1 MSDRRS
7 SRIEPA
13 PVSTGAHWRQAKNRR
28 SEPRPA
34 EVLAT
39 REQLIGTI
47 EAEIVPRL
55 LMMLSSSYR
64 AVVAQRPARHTPERA
79 DVSELARLLL
89 AHDAQVA
96 CAFAQTIRDRGTPF
110 DCLCRELFAPAARQL
125 GQMWESGQCD
135 FKTLEFALSRLYAV
149 LQQLGAAER

>member
-13 PVSTGAHWRQAKNRR
+13 SQTTGARWPQGTEA
-28 SEPRPA
+28 PA
-34 EVLAT
+34 S

-55 LMMLSSSYR
+55 LMMLPASYR
-64 AVVAQRPARHTPERA
+64 ASAVERA
-79 DVSELARLLL
+79 DVTELARLLL

-96 CAFAQTIRDRGTPF
+96 CAFAETVRDRGAAF
-110 DCLCRELFAPAARQL
+110 DCLCRQLFAPAARQL
-125 GQMWESGQCD
+125 GELWESGQCD
-135 FKTLEFALSRLYAV
+135 FKSFEFALSRLYAV
-149 LQQLGAAER
+149 LRQIGAAAR

>member
-13 PVSTGAHWRQAKNRR
+13 LLTSGAHWPQRTDA
-28 SEPRPA
+28 
-34 EVLAT
+34 LAS

-55 LMMLSSSYR
+55 LMMTPASSR
-64 AVVAQRPARHTPERA
+64 ASAVELTDVA
-79 DVSELARLLL
+79 ELARLLL

-96 CAFAQTIRDRGTPF
+96 CAFAETVRDRGAPF
-110 DCLCRELFAPAARQL
+110 ECLCRQLFAPAARRL
-125 GQMWESGQCD
+125 GELWESGQCD
-135 FKTLEFALSRLYAV
+135 FKTFEFALSRLYAV
-149 LQQLGAAER
+149 LRQLGAAERSLSVER

>member
-13 PVSTGAHWRQAKNRR
+13 PLRTGARCEPVRSQA
-28 SEPRPA
+28 PA
-34 EVLAT
+34 S

-55 LMMLSSSYR
+55 LMMLSATYR
-64 AVVAQRPARHTPERA
+64 AAAQQQPVRQSPELA
-79 DVSELARLLL
+79 DVTELARLLL
-89 AHDAQVA
+89 AHDAPV
-96 CAFAQTIRDRGTPF
+96 AFAFVQTIRDRGAPF

-125 GQMWESGQCD
+125 SELWESEQCD
-135 FKTLEFALSRLYAV
+135 FRTFEFALSRLYAV
-149 LQQLGAAER
+149 LQQLGADEL

>member
-13 PVSTGAHWRQAKNRR
+13 SQTTGAPWPQRTEA
-28 SEPRPA
+28 PA
-34 EVLAT
+34 S

-55 LMMLSSSYR
+55 LMMLSASSR
-64 AVVAQRPARHTPERA
+64 ASAVEGA

-96 CAFAQTIRDRGTPF
+96 CAFAQTVRDRGAPF
-110 DCLCRELFAPAARQL
+110 DCLCRQLFAPAARQL
-125 GQMWESGQCD
+125 SDLWESGHCD
-135 FKTLEFALSRLYAV
+135 FRSFEFALSRLYAV
-149 LQQLGAAER
+149 LRQLGEAER

>member
-13 PVSTGAHWRQAKNRR
+13 PVSTGAHWRRSDSRR
-28 SEPRPA
+28 SEPLRNKA
-34 EVLAT
+34 LAS

-55 LMMLSSSYR
+55 LMMLSASHR
-64 AVVAQRPARHTPERA
+64 AAAVQQPARQIPEFA
-79 DVSELARLLL
+79 DVTELARLLL
-89 AHDAQVA
+89 AHDAPVA
-96 CAFAQTIRDRGTPF
+96 LAFAQTVRDRGAPF

-125 GQMWESGQCD
+125 SELWESEQCD
-135 FKTLEFALSRLYAV
+135 FRTFEFALSRLYAV
-149 LQQLGAAER
+149 LQELGAGER

>member
-7 SRIEPA
+7 SRIESTRL
-13 PVSTGAHWRQAKNRR
+13 STGAHWRQAENRR
-28 SEPRPA
+28 SEPRRIEA
-34 EVLAT
+34 LAT

-64 AVVAQRPARHTPERA
+64 AAAVPRPARHTPDHA
-79 DVSELARLLL
+79 DVTELARLLL

-96 CAFAQTIRDRGTPF
+96 CAFAQTIRDRGATF

-125 GQMWESGQCD
+125 GQLWESEQCD
-135 FKTLEFALSRLYAV
+135 FKTFEFALSRLYAV
-149 LQQLGAAER
+149 LQQLGTAER